1 MQCES
6 SPENDKQM
14 SSDDAAS
21 ASTDAS
27 PSASTS
33 DQAESTPPLTLGAQT
48 KNKFKP
54 IALPNAEQMMM
65 EEIMNN
71 CFVKTGVSTV
81 MGGLAGVAFGLFS
94 ASMENAHGV
103 SEATWAS
110 M

>member
-1 MQCES
+1 MISEES
-6 SPENDKQM
+6 GASP
-14 SSDDAAS
+14 
-21 ASTDAS
+21 STDGS

-33 DQAESTPPLTLGAQT
+33 DQAEASPPLTLGAQT

-65 EEIMNN
+65 EEIMSN
-71 CFVKTGVSTV
+71 CFVKTGVSAV

-103 SEATWAS
+103 SATDGPICWTEAS
-110 M
+110 QG